1 MQFTQITTQCVAKVV
16 ATKVFP
22 GIKPCSESMIELT
35 DGWKRGNFKFETINW
50 RKSKHAQHLIVHKD
64 DYLNSFNS
72 YLSEVLKK

>member
-1 MQFTQITTQCVAKVV
+1 
-16 ATKVFP
+16 
-22 GIKPCSESMIELT
+22 MIELT

-50 RKSKHAQHLIVHKD
+50 PKSKHAQHLIIHKD